1 MNKKIAALLSFAT
14 ALVAACSGE
23 PEPAPVATPKP
34 TAQVDAARLTA
45 PADGEWLSYGRT
57 YDEQRFSPLAR
68 VDAGNVAQLGL
79 AWYYDLDTAHRVQ
92 ESTPLVID
100 GVMYVTSAWSK
111 LFALDAK
118 TGKELWRFDPK
129 VPGEA
134 AVKACCDV
142 ANRGVAAWQG
152 KLFLGTL
159 DGRLLGIDAATGKQ
173 LWEVMTVPAGQN
185 YTITGAPRVVDGK
198 VLIGNG
204 GAELGVRG
212 YITAYDA
219 DTGKQIW
226 RFYTVPGD
234 PSQPFESPALESAAK
249 TWKGEWWKLG
259 GGGTVW
265 DTIVYDPKL
274 GLIYIGVGNG
284 SPWNQ
289 KLRSPGGGD
298 NLYLS
303 SIVALKAD
311 TGEYVWHFQ
320 TTPGETWDYTATQPI
335 ILADLEIGGKPRQV
349 LMQAPKNG
357 FFYVIDR
364 TNGEFISGA
373 AYSVVNWTSG
383 LDPKTGR
390 PKQNKEVRYDQTG
403 KGAVVVPG
411 PGGAHNWHP
420 MSFSP
425 QTKLAYFPVSEGG
438 FVYIPGKV
446 KPSLIGWNTG
456 VDFNAGSLPTDP
468 KVLADI
474 KQGLKGHLVAWDPV
488 AQKEVWRAELGS
500 PWNGGTLVT
509 AGNLVF
515 NGNSRGEFAAYRAT
529 DGQKLWSAP
538 TQAGVMAG
546 PMSFEIEGEQ
556 YVAIEVGWGGAF
568 ALAAGELARDSH
580 IASNIPRVL
589 VFRLGGTAKLPDLP
603 AATAAKLE
611 PPPEIGD
618 EAKWTAGKAV
628 FHTYCSVCHGDSAVS
643 GGLIPDLRL
652 SAITKD
658 ASAWEHIVRGGE
670 RKDRGMVSF
679 ATEVSSEEAENVR
692 AYVIHRAHETQKNE
706 QAAATEA
713 AAAAAAEP
721 KSKPASIIK

>member
-1 MNKKIAALLSFAT
+1 MNRKIAAVT
-14 ALVAACSGE
+14 ASVALGWLVGGCSGK
-23 PEPAPVATPKP
+23 PEPAPVATPQP
-34 TAQVDAARLTA
+34 TAQVDTARMTA

-57 YDEQRFSPLAR
+57 YDEQRFSPLAK
-68 VDAGNVAQLGL
+68 VDVGNVAQLGL
-79 AWYYDLDTAHRVQ
+79 AWSYDLDTAHRAQ

-111 LFALDAK
+111 LFALDARS
-118 TGKELWRFDPK
+118 GQEIWRFDPK
-129 VPGEA
+129 VPGEI
-134 AVKACCDV
+134 AVKACCDIV
-142 ANRGVAAWQG
+142 NRGVAAWKG
-152 KLFLGTL
+152 RLFLGTL
-159 DGRLLGIDAATGKQ
+159 DGRLLAIDAATGKQ

-185 YTITGAPRVVDGK
+185 YTITGAPRVFDGK

-204 GAELGVRG
+204 GAELGARG
-212 YITAYDA
+212 FVTAYDA
-219 DTGKQIW
+219 ETGKQVW

-234 PSQPFESPALESAAK
+234 PSQPFESPALEAAAK
-249 TWKGEWWKLG
+249 TWKGQWWKQG

-265 DTIVYDPKL
+265 DSIVYDPKL

-320 TTPGETWDYTATQPI
+320 TTPGETWDFTATQPI
-335 ILADLEIGGKPRQV
+335 ILADLDIGGKPRQV

-373 AYSVVNWTSG
+373 NYAFQNWTAG

-390 PKQNKEVRYDQTG
+390 PKPNKEARYDQTG
-403 KGAVVVPG
+403 KPALVVPG

-425 QTKLAYFPVSEGG
+425 LTKLAYFPVIEAG
-438 FVYIPGKV
+438 FAFIPGTV
-446 KPSLIGWNTG
+446 RPSKIGWNTG
-456 VDFNAGSLPTDP
+456 ADFNAGSLPTDP
-468 KVLADI
+468 KALAGI
-474 KQGLKGHLVAWDPV
+474 KAQLKGHLVAWDPV
-488 AQKEVWRAELGS
+488 AQKEVWRAQFNT

-515 NGNSRGEFAAYRAT
+515 EGDSMGEFAAYRAT
-529 DGQKLWSAP
+529 DGQKLWSAG
-538 TQAGVMAG
+538 TQAGVVAA
-546 PMSFEIEGEQ
+546 PMSYEIDGEQ

-580 IASNIPRVL
+580 LASNIPRVL
-589 VFRLGGTAKLPDLP
+589 VFKIGGSAKLPALP
-603 AATAAKLE
+603 AATPAKLD
-611 PPPEIGD
+611 PPAEIGT
-618 EAKWTAGKAV
+618 EATWTAGKAV

-643 GGLIPDLRL
+643 GGLVPDLRL
-652 SAITKD
+652 SAINQD
-658 ASAWEHIVRGGE
+658 ATAWDHIVRGGE
-670 RKDRGMVSF
+670 RSSRGMVSF
-679 ATEVSSEEAENVR
+679 GAEVTAQDAENIR
-692 AYVIHRAHETQKNE
+692 AYVVHRAHETQKN
-706 QAAATEA
+706 QQDA
-713 AAAAAAEP
+713 AAAVPA
-721 KSKPASIIK
+721 SSPASIAKP

>member
-1 MNKKIAALLSFAT
+1 
-14 ALVAACSGE
+14 VAACSGK

-34 TAQVDAARLTA
+34 TAQIDATRLTA
-45 PADGEWLSYGRT
+45 PADGEWLTYGRT

-68 VDAGNVAQLGL
+68 IDAGNVSQLGL
-79 AWYYDLDTAHRVQ
+79 AWRYDLDTAHRVQ

-129 VPGEA
+129 VPGET

-142 ANRGVAAWQG
+142 ANRGVAAWKG

-159 DGRLLGIDAATGKQ
+159 DGRLLAIDAATGKQ
-173 LWEVMTVPAGQN
+173 LWEVMTVPPGQN
-185 YTITGAPRVVDGK
+185 YTITGAPRVFDGK

-212 YITAYDA
+212 YVTAYDA
-219 DTGKQIW
+219 ETGNQVW

-234 PSQPFESPALESAAK
+234 PSQPFENPALEAAAR
-249 TWKGEWWKLG
+249 TWKGQWWKLG

-265 DTIVYDPKL
+265 DSIVYDPKL

-320 TTPGETWDYTATQPI
+320 STPGETWDYTATQPM
-335 ILADLEIGGKPRQV
+335 ILADLEIGGKLRQV

-364 TNGEFISGA
+364 VTGEFISGA
-373 AYSVVNWTSG
+373 PYATVNWTTG

-390 PKQNKEVRYDQTG
+390 PKPSKEARYDLTG
-403 KGAVVVPG
+403 KPAAVVPG

-425 QTKLAYFPVSEGG
+425 MTGLAYFPVIEAG
-438 FVYIPGKV
+438 FFFIPGKI
-446 KPSLIGWNTG
+446 KPSAIGWNTG
-456 VDFNAGSLPTDP
+456 VDFNAGSLPTDA
-468 KVLADI
+468 KALAAI

-488 AQKEVWRAELGS
+488 AQKEAWRVEFNA

-515 NGNSRGEFAAYRAT
+515 HGNSHGEFVAYRASN
-529 DGQKLWSAP
+529 GQKLWSSP

-546 PMSFEIEGEQ
+546 AVSYEIDGEQ
-556 YVAIEVGWGGAF
+556 FVAIEVGWGGAF

-580 IASNIPRVL
+580 IATNIPRVL
-589 VFRLGGTAKLPDLP
+589 AFKLGATGKLPDLP
-603 AATAAKLE
+603 ATVPARLD
-611 PPPEIGD
+611 PPAEIGD
-618 EAKWTAGKAV
+618 EATWMAGKAV

-643 GGLIPDLRL
+643 GGLLPDLRL
-652 SAITKD
+652 SAVSRD
-658 ASAWEHIVRGGE
+658 AGAWERIVRGGE

-679 ATEVSSEEAENVR
+679 GTEVSSEESEKVR
-692 AYVIHRAHETQKNE
+692 AYVIHRAHETRKIE
-706 QAAATEA
+706 QDAAAEA
-713 AAAAAAEP
+713 AAAAAAKPERT
-721 KSKPASIIK
+721 PASIVR

>member
-1 MNKKIAALLSFAT
+1 MKIFRAAIVVG
-14 ALVAACSGE
+14 VAAASMLAGCSQE
-23 PEPAPVATPKP
+23 PEPAPVATPRP
-34 TAQVDAARLTA
+34 TALVDAARMTA

-57 YDEQRFSPLAR
+57 YDEQRFSPLTQ

-79 AWYYDLDTAHRVQ
+79 AWSYDLDTAHRVQ

-111 LFALDAK
+111 LFALDAR
-118 TGKELWRFDPK
+118 TGQEIWRFDPK
-129 VPGEA
+129 VPGEV

-142 ANRGVAAWQG
+142 GNRGVAAWKG
-152 KLFLGTL
+152 RIYLGTL
-159 DGRLLGIDAATGKQ
+159 DGRLLAIDAATGKQ
-173 LWEVMTVPAGQN
+173 LWEVMTVPQGQN
-185 YTITGAPRVVDGK
+185 YTITGAPRVFDGK

-204 GAELGVRG
+204 GAELGARG
-212 YITAYDA
+212 YVTAYDA
-219 DTGKQIW
+219 EDGKQLW

-234 PSQPFESPALESAAK
+234 PAKGFESPALEKAAR
-249 TWKGEWWKLG
+249 TWKGEWWKFG

-265 DTIVYDPKL
+265 DSIVYDPKL

-289 KLRSPGGGD
+289 AVRSPGGGD

-303 SIVALKAD
+303 SIVALRAD

-373 AYSVVNWTSG
+373 AYAFVNWTKG

-390 PKQNKEVRYDQTG
+390 PSEVKDARYDRSG
-403 KGAVVVPG
+403 KPAVVVPG

-425 QTKLAYFPVSEGG
+425 QTKLAYFPVIEAG
-438 FVYIPGKV
+438 FAFIPAAKMKV
-446 KPSLIGWNTG
+446 NTIGWNTG

-468 KVLADI
+468 QVLAGI
-474 KQGLKGHLVAWDPV
+474 KSQLKGHLVAWDPV
-488 AQKEVWRAELGS
+488 AQKEVWRAQFDH
-500 PWNGGTLVT
+500 PWNGGALST

-515 NGNSRGEFAAYRAT
+515 EGNSNGEFAAYRAN
-529 DGQKLWSAP
+529 DGQKLWSAE

-546 PMSFEIEGEQ
+546 PMSYAIDGEQ

-568 ALAAGELARDSH
+568 GLAAGELARDSH
-580 IASNIPRVL
+580 LSANIPRVL
-589 VFRLGGTAKLPDLP
+589 VYKLGGTAKLPDLP
-603 AATAAKLE
+603 ATAASASE
-611 PPPEIGD
+611 PPAEIGN
-618 EAKWTAGKAV
+618 EAVWNAGKAV
-628 FHTYCSVCHGDSAVS
+628 FHTNCSVCHGDSAVS
-643 GGLIPDLRL
+643 GGVLPDLRL
-652 SAITKD
+652 SPVTRD
-658 ASAWEHIVRGGE
+658 AAAWDRIVRGGE
-670 RKDRGMVSF
+670 RGSRGMVSF
-679 ATEVSSEEAENVR
+679 AAEVSADDSEKVR
-692 AYVIHRAHETQKNE
+692 AYVIHRANE
-706 QAAATEA
+706 VYKIEHSAPPAPPAPVPSPPPAA
-713 AAAAAAEP
+713 P
-721 KSKPASIIK
+721 K

>member
-1 MNKKIAALLSFAT
+1 MSMNRVALAASIAA
-14 ALVAACSGE
+14 ALVLTGCSKQ

-34 TAQVDAARLTA
+34 TALLDAARLTA

-57 YDEQRFSPLAR
+57 YDEQRFSPLDKI
-68 VDAGNVAQLGL
+68 DAGNVGQLGL
-79 AWYYDLDTAHRVQ
+79 AWSYDLDTAHRVQ

-118 TGKELWRFDPK
+118 SGKEIWRFDPK
-129 VPGEA
+129 VPGEVG
-134 AVKACCDV
+134 VKACCDV
-142 ANRGVAAWQG
+142 ANRGVAAWNG

-159 DGRLLGIDAATGKQ
+159 DGRLIALDAATGRQ
-173 LWEVMTVPAGQN
+173 IWEVMTVPVGQN
-185 YTITGAPRVVDGK
+185 YTITGAPRVFEGK

-204 GAELGVRG
+204 GAELGARG
-212 YITAYDA
+212 FVTAYDA
-219 DTGKQIW
+219 ESGKQVW

-234 PSQPFESPALESAAK
+234 PAQPFESPALEKAAK
-249 TWKGEWWKLG
+249 TWKGEWWKFG

-265 DTIVYDPKL
+265 DSIVYDPKL
-274 GLIYIGVGNG
+274 HLIYIGVGNG

-289 KLRSPGGGD
+289 ALRSPGGGD

-357 FFYVIDR
+357 YFYVIDR
-364 TNGEFISGA
+364 VTGEFISGA
-373 AYSVVNWTSG
+373 PYAFVNWSKG

-390 PKQNKEVRYDQTG
+390 PIENREARYDKSG
-403 KGAVVVPG
+403 KPAVVVPG

-425 QTKLAYFPVSEGG
+425 LTKLAYFPVIEAG
-438 FVYIPGKV
+438 FAFIPLTKM
-446 KPSLIGWNTG
+446 KANTIGWNTG
-456 VDFNAGSLPTDP
+456 IDFNAGSLPTDA
-468 KVLADI
+468 KVLEGI
-474 KQGLKGHLVAWDPV
+474 KQQLKGHLVAWDPV
-488 AQKEVWRAELGS
+488 AQKEVWRAQFEH
-500 PWNGGTLVT
+500 PWNGGTLAT

-515 NGNSRGEFAAYRAT
+515 HGNAMGEFVAYRAT

-546 PMSFEIEGEQ
+546 PISYMIDGEQ

-568 ALAAGELARDSH
+568 GLAAGELARDAH
-580 IASNIPRVL
+580 LAANIPRVL
-589 VFRLGGTAKLPDLP
+589 VFKVGGEAKLPELP
-603 AATAAKLE
+603 ASQPAAVE

-618 EAKWTAGKAV
+618 EATWTAGKAV
-628 FHTYCSVCHGDSAVS
+628 YHVNCGVCHGDSAVS
-643 GGLIPDLRL
+643 GGVIPDLRL
-652 SAITKD
+652 SPITRD
-658 ASAWEHIVRGGE
+658 ATAWDRIVRGGE
-670 RKDRGMVSF
+670 RSARGMVSF
-679 ATEVSSEEAENVR
+679 SAEVSAEDSEKVR
-692 AYVIHRAHETQKNE
+692 AYVIHRAHEVRKIE
-706 QAAATEA
+706 QAASAPAAPADTPPA
-713 AAAAAAEP
+713 AAP
-721 KSKPASIIK
+721 K